1 MTFNLIKFVN
11 MKFLNYLFFL
21 FFTTIAT
28 QTIAQLNIFKNY
40 NLKDGLPSLN
50 IIDITQDNDGYLW
63 FASNKGITRFDGIDL
78 TTLNQEA
85 AKITGQKQSEK
96 TMESSLEI
104 DLKSDI
110 KIPIKKKK
118 ETKTSIIKRRK
129 GRPKSS
135 SRKPLN
141 TAIEPKNRQRLEF
154 LAMLNGGS
162 VADQLN
168 DILERYFTEI
178 EKVDELIDLFEER
191 KQKK

>member
-1 MTFNLIKFVN
+1 MAR
-11 MKFLNYLFFL
+11 
-21 FFTTIAT
+21 TT
-28 QTIAQLNIFKNY
+28 KN
-40 NLKDGLPSLN
+40 KRS
-50 IIDITQDNDGYLW
+50 
-63 FASNKGITRFDGIDL
+63 RFDGISLDA
-78 TTLNQEA
+78 LNKEV
-85 AKITGQKQSEK
+85 AKVTG
-96 TMESSLEI
+96 
-104 DLKSDI
+104 
-110 KIPIKKKK
+110 KISNPENEIKKEPKV
-118 ETKTSIIKRRK
+118 SNKRGK

-135 SRKPLN
+135 TRKPLN